1 MRPVAEA
8 FAAAGFA
15 VELPRLPGHGTS
27 VDDLAATTWEDWTAE
42 AEAAYQ
48 RLAACCEMVV
58 VAGQSMGGSLTI
70 WLAARHPEIAGIVCV
85 NPATQPGDDDALAM
99 LRDMLAAGE
108 DRIPA
113 GRADIADPTGADCA
127 YGATPVTALLSFQDG
142 LASLQPDLAAVACAA
157 LILTSRQDHVVDP
170 TDSDHLAAS
179 VRGPVERVMLERS
192 YHVAALD
199 YDGPLVCDAAVA
211 FGRRVTARRPH

>member
-15 VELPRLPGHGTS
+15 VGLPRLPGHGTS
-27 VDDLAATTWEDWTAE
+27 VDDLATTTWDDWTAE

-48 RLAACCEMVV
+48 RLAGCETVV
-58 VAGQSMGGSLTI
+58 VAGQSMGASLTI

-85 NPATQPGDDDALAM
+85 NPATQPGDGDALGL
-99 LRDMLAAGE
+99 LRDMVAACE

-113 GRADIADPTGADCA
+113 GRADIADPTAADCA
-127 YGATPVTALLSFQDG
+127 YGAIPVTALLSFQEG
-142 LASLQPDLAAVACAA
+142 LASLQPDLAAVACPV

-170 TDSDHLAAS
+170 ANSDHLAAS
-179 VRGPVERVMLERS
+179 VSGPVERVILERS

-199 YDGPLVCDAAVA
+199 YDGPLVREAAVA